1 MLRLRNFESDEI
13 NGKLTFTVMEE
24 VEGPYTYQVIMQ
36 RSWGMMRIKLQKLEF
51 GNLIE
56 TEGDLEVS

>member
-24 VEGPYTYQVIMQ
+24 VEGAYTYQVVMQ
-36 RSWGMMRIKLQKLEF
+36 RSWGMMRCKLQKLEF
-51 GNLIE
+51 GQLIE